1 MSQSAYSDITAL
13 LVDQN
18 IFHALFDISRI
29 VDAESGKI
37 QELKNG
43 VILETRTSCNDVF
56 GSDSRCKNCTSI
68 RAHYSNESV
77 VKLEY
82 VNGSVLLIL
91 SVPLQVCGKR
101 LVAELVKDITK
112 SMTVDLKDSFFSG
125 EVPAIIDKLNKVST
139 TDPLTGLQNR
149 RYLDDRLPLA
159 LANCR
164 AMNTPV
170 SLVMIDIDHFKQAND
185 TYGHQHG
192 DVIIRGVAD
201 ILRSY
206 IRRNSDFAVRYG
218 GEEMLL
224 CFSGVSLADCHSIA
238 ERIHRQIQ
246 ASVFTHNGL
255 AVSVTVSMGVGESQ
269 ADGLYDKD
277 SLIAIADKRLY
288 DAKKAGRNRIVSTDT
303 PR

>member
-1 MSQSAYSDITAL
+1 MAQSAYSNITAL
-13 LVDQN
+13 LLEQD
-18 IFHALFDISRI
+18 IFHSLFDISRI

-37 QELKNG
+37 QDLESG
-43 VILETRTSCNDVF
+43 VVLETRTSCNDVF
-56 GSDSRCKNCTSI
+56 GTDSRCKNCTSI

-112 SMTVDLKDSFFSG
+112 SMTVDLKDSLFSG
-125 EVPAIIDKLNKVST
+125 EVPAIIDKLNKIST
-139 TDPLTGLQNR
+139 TDQLTGLQNR

-164 AMNTPV
+164 AMCAPV
-170 SLVMIDIDHFKQAND
+170 SLVMLDIDNFKQIND

-192 DVIIRGVAD
+192 DVIIREIAA
-201 ILRSY
+201 ILLSY

-224 CFSGVSLADCHSIA
+224 CFPGVSLADCLSIA
-238 ERIHRQIQ
+238 GRIHKQIQ
-246 ASVFTHNGL
+246 AAVFAHHDR

-269 ADGLYDKD
+269 TDGTYDKD
-277 SLIAIADKRLY
+277 GLIAIADKRLY
-288 DAKKAGRNRIVSTDT
+288 DAKKSGRNRIVSSDAL
-303 PR
+303 